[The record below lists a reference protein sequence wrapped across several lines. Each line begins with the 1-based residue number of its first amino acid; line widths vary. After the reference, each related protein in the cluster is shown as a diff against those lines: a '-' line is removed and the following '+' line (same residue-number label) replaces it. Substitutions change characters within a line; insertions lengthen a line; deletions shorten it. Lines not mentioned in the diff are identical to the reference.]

1 MSVKTIVGIG
11 LVAFII
17 AGLIFFEAAK
27 QKYVNEPGGIRSSGA
42 AQR

>member
-11 LVAFII
+11 LVVFII
-17 AGLIFFEAAK
+17 AGLIFAK